1 MVLKA
6 MKFYFVPQ
14 WICFKMINNKKCKHK
29 TINKLMIDLLMMLL
43 EIEETGKYLLD
54 HYHQML
60 MKVNLNN
67 ISEAKVLKLLILEF

>member
-6 MKFYFVPQ
+6 MKYYFVHQ

-29 TINKLMIDLLMMLL
+29 MINKLMIDLLMMLW
-43 EIEETGKYLLD
+43 EIEEIGKYLLD
-54 HYHQML
+54 LYLQML

-67 ISEAKVLKLLILEF
+67 ISEVKVLKLLILES